1 MLSEVAHLTQSGT
14 TVLLTQRTNMTSS
27 VDLFQSKIL
36 IKDLAKRL
44 KICAR
49 VLWLRKI
56 NKASSSEMVNTTLY
70 SHEC

>member
-14 TVLLTQRTNMTSS
+14 TVLLTQRTNKTSS

-36 IKDLAKRL
+36 IKDLARML
-44 KICAR
+44 KIRAR

-56 NKASSSEMVNTTLY
+56 NKASSSEVVNTTLY